1 MFTTL
6 VQLFLKLT
14 IEFVFLYAGLTYPMI
29 FFLKKKKNCW
39 GCTKVV
45 DVSYIIIK

>member
-14 IEFVFLYAGLTYPMI
+14 IELVFLYAGSTYPMI
-29 FFLKKKKNCW
+29 DFFFFLKKK
-39 GCTKVV
+39 VV
-45 DVSYIIIK
+45 GFVQRL